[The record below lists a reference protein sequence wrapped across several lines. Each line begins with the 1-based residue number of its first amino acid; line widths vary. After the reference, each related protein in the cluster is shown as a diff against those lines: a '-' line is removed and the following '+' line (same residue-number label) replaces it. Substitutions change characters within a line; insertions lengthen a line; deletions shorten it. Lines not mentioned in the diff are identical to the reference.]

1 MNNLIAQGLTNPALR
16 GSLQGETGIGFL
28 QKFIPNAVGIGFLI
42 GVLLFFLYMIMGAI
56 SWISSGGDKAALE
69 TARSRITQ
77 AITGLV
83 VLLSLFALLKVIE
96 TFFGINILTLD
107 IGPLQIQ

>member
-1 MNNLIAQGLTNPALR
+1 MNNLITQGLTNPVLR
-16 GSLQGETGIGFL
+16 GSLQGETGIGFF

-107 IGPLQIQ
+107 IGPLEIN

>member
-1 MNNLIAQGLTNPALR
+1 MNNLIAQGISNPALR
-16 GSLQGETGIGFL
+16 GSLQGETGISFF

-42 GVLLFFLYMIMGAI
+42 GVLLFFFYMIMGAI
-56 SWISSGGDKAALE
+56 SWISSGGDKTALE

-77 AITGLV
+77 AITGLI